1 MRTTRIVF
9 AVIVLANIVLNGLA
23 LIKQTANLAFVP
35 DILLQT
41 LSFNLLFVPIVLY
54 AAYRLGQIAEEQ
66 YQAEERSRGMNDPAG
81 SAQPADRDDEVRLSE
96 GAGSA
101 RSDHGS
107 SYSSGSGS
115 DSAGG

>member
-41 LSFNLLFVPIVLY
+41 LSFNLLFVPIVCTQPIAL
-54 AAYRLGQIAEEQ
+54 AKLQKNSIRL
-66 YQAEERSRGMNDPAG
+66 RSAV
-81 SAQPADRDDEVRLSE
+81 EV
-96 GAGSA
+96 
-101 RSDHGS
+101 
-107 SYSSGSGS
+107 
-115 DSAGG
+115 